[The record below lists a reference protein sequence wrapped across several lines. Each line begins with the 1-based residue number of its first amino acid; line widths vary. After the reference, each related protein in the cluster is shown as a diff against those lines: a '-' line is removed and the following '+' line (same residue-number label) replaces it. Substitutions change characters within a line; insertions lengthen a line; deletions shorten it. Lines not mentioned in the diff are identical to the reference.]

1 MPAEE
6 VVNITTIVQT
16 VIIGTEMV
24 DRMQDKGA
32 VKIITRVINLIVV
45 QMGDRIHTEV
55 GIKEITE
62 TATEDVR
69 MIVLVGSSNES
80 VILIISLK
88 LQILAI
94 TTVEAAMGN
103 GMIVATTDEVR
114 IIATLKAIITTT
126 ATVVANIISETITD
140 QKMIVDQ

>member
-69 MIVLVGSSNES
+69 MIVLV
-80 VILIISLK
+80 
-88 LQILAI
+88 ILAI